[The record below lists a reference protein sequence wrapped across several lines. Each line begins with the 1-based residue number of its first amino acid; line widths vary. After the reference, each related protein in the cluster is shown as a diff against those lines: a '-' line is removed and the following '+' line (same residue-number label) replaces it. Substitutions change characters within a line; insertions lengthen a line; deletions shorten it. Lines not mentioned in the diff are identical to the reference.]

1 MKDLKEMTP
10 IELNVLINKTNEN
23 HEITKIKIYEL
34 LDEVSKLKEE
44 INSKLE
50 IITNLEDK
58 YVKLMEILIEKQ
70 K

>member
-10 IELNVLINKTNEN
+10 IELNVLISKTNEN
-23 HEITKIKIYEL
+23 HEMTKIKIYEL
-34 LDEVSKLKEE
+34 LDEVSKLKDE